1 MANCF
6 ALMGWSLPVIESVQK
21 SGLPY
26 VVVSFPEFGAYAKEH
41 DIPFVGYKLDE
52 FGSHSNSLELVE
64 LLKPFNADVAVP
76 LYEETVEWAGAL
88 NSIYRD
94 DPRVLNRAFLFRNKA
109 MMKRKALLGG
119 LKVGLFEEV
128 YDREYVHKFLDRL
141 NEAELQ
147 LPGEDDAWFHAKPFA
162 AAGTVGHHFIRSRE
176 DIDRKM
182 TVKDFPCLLESHL
195 SGKEFSCEAFIH
207 KGKIRFLNITEYV
220 KLGYSNFIP
229 AGPELEAKRELI
241 HNEVQKMVDIFGIEF
256 GMVHP
261 EWFVSDDGK
270 TINFGEVACRI
281 PGGHI
286 LDLCGQAYGF
296 DALLAFVVSHDPN
309 MSEEELDK
317 YFPSK
322 GYMPEKKYGN
332 VMVFPKPG
340 QISRLE
346 IPEELLEE
354 PYYLDNNLVEP
365 LGPQKITERSG
376 FGNHFGTVNFAGE
389 DPERMRELLK
399 HYEDVPFY
407 V

>member
-1 MANCF
+1 M
-6 ALMGWSLPVIESVQK
+6 
-21 SGLPY
+21 
-26 VVVSFPEFGAYAKEH
+26 VVSFPEFGTYAKEH
-41 DIPFVGYKLDE
+41 DIPFVGFKLDE
-52 FGSHSNSLELVE
+52 FGSHSNSLQLVE
-64 LLKPFNADVAVP
+64 MLKPFNVDVAVP

-128 YDREYVHKFLDRL
+128 YSKEQVHKFLDRL

-162 AAGTVGHHFIRSRE
+162 AAGTVGHHFIKSRE

-182 TVKDFPCLLESHL
+182 NIKDFPCLVESHL

-207 KGKIRFLNITEYV
+207 NGKVNFLNITEYV

-229 AGPELEAKRELI
+229 AGKELESKRELI

-261 EWFVSDDGK
+261 EFFVSEDGK

-286 LDLCGQAYGF
+286 LELCGQAYDF

-309 MSEEELDK
+309 ISEEELAK
-317 YFPSK
+317 YFPPK
-322 GYMPEKKYGN
+322 DYMPEKKFGN

-365 LGPQKITERSG
+365 LGPQKITDREG

-389 DPERMRELLK
+389 DAQRMRELLK
-399 HYEDVPFY
+399 YYEDVPFY